1 MEARLCFLTI
11 LLSLSLLLLLGVRDH
26 RAVERIE
33 RDSVECVAQRY
44 SEGAPHWMAVN
55 LCGGLDP
62 DGLERDLP

>member
-1 MEARLCFLTI
+1 MEARVCFSVI

-26 RAVERIE
+26 RGVERLT
-33 RDSVECVAQRY
+33 RDRVECQAERVAA
-44 SEGAPHWMAVN
+44 GAPYWMALN

>member
-1 MEARLCFLTI
+1 MARVYFLTI
-11 LLSLSLLLLLGVRDH
+11 IASLLLLLVVSGRD
-26 RAVERIE
+26 RRGMEQLE
-33 RDSVECVAQRY
+33 RDNVECVAQRY